1 MHMSKQIN
9 LKIKSEQIAE
19 SWWTVIMQQK
29 L

>member
-19 SWWTVIMQQK
+19 RWWTVIMQQK